1 MAPED
6 YIRSLFKPRDRV
18 ALVAIP
24 RGEGGGD
31 VLQVIRSA
39 EVLAAERTQAWLRYL
54 NAQRHD
60 LFLGVNPVRPG
71 ARGRTKAAIG
81 EVMRV
86 YLDIDDDGE
95 RALARIRADAGA
107 GRLPPPTHV
116 LRSSPGRFQVLW
128 SVPRGAL
135 DHRRAEELTKG
146 LAARYG
152 ADTQVIDVARVLRI
166 PGYRNWKRGGA
177 PCALVASTGRLA
189 QLGEFPDDLP
199 APAPGVRAARPAR
212 DPGPSTGGDRS
223 PSGRDWA
230 WVRGELRAGRDPDTL
245 VAELA
250 ARRGDKPKPLAYA
263 RRTVERAAGSLRAER
278 EGRSGGP
285 GHEGGHSDG
294 TKREEWRRRGGA
306 PGRNP

>member
-24 RGEGGGD
+24 RGDGAGD
-31 VLQVIRSA
+31 VLQVVRSA
-39 EVLAAERTQAWLRYL
+39 EVLAAGRTQAWLRHL

-71 ARGRTKAAIG
+71 AWGRSKASIG

-86 YLDIDDDGE
+86 YLDIDDDRE
-95 RALARIRADAGA
+95 RALARIRADTGA

-128 SVPRGAL
+128 SVPRGSL

-146 LAARYG
+146 LAMRYG
-152 ADTQVIDVARVLRI
+152 ADTQVIDVARVLKI

-177 PCALVASTGRLA
+177 PCALVASMGRGARYRIGTRRLTA
-189 QLGEFPDDLP
+189 VGERYPQSSHLGGSPD
-199 APAPGVRAARPAR
+199 G
-212 DPGPSTGGDRS
+212 
-223 PSGRDWA
+223 
-230 WVRGELRAGRDPDTL
+230 
-245 VAELA
+245 
-250 ARRGDKPKPLAYA
+250 
-263 RRTVERAAGSLRAER
+263 
-278 EGRSGGP
+278 GGP
-285 GHEGGHSDG
+285 
-294 TKREEWRRRGGA
+294 TKRIPRSVVAPLFCVSRLLEWPSCLGGGGCGRGLGSGQGRRVAR
-306 PGRNP
+306 

>member
-31 VLQVIRSA
+31 VLQVVRSA
-39 EVLAAERTQAWLRYL
+39 EVLAAERTQAWLRCL

-71 ARGRTKAAIG
+71 AWGRTKAAIG

-223 PSGRDWA
+223 PSGRDG
-230 WVRGELRAGRDPDTL
+230 RGCAASCARGAIPTRWWPSWPPAGVTSPNRWPTL
-245 VAELA
+245 
-250 ARRGDKPKPLAYA
+250 
-263 RRTVERAAGSLRAER
+263 
-278 EGRSGGP
+278 EGRSSGLPARCGP
-285 GHEGGHSDG
+285 G
-294 TKREEWRRRGGA
+294 
-306 PGRNP
+306 GRVALRPPRT